1 MYIEL
6 YALDNMLMDALILR
20 LAASLV
26 ARKAGIK
33 RLLLFSFI
41 GSVMATISIVWPI
54 ALSLPAKLIQGCVL
68 AFFLRWEGIRRYIES
83 VFAVLIRACIASGTA
98 LALSQLANAGGEH
111 GGALLLPRFARLM
124 LISAAAALLLP
135 RLIRAFRQKRA
146 FSCGAAKLSFS
157 AFGKNYELCAIR
169 DSGCTLAEPVSGLPV
184 IIAYLPEL
192 NENAHIPVPMHSVA
206 GSAMVYAFVPD
217 KVSID
222 GVDTDALI
230 AVISNRIHGA
240 DALIPYQIAKESL

>member
-54 ALSLPAKLIQGCVL
+54 ALSLPAKLIQGSVL

-83 VFAVLIRACIASGTA
+83 VFAVLISACIASGTA
-98 LALSQLANAGGEH
+98 LALSQLVNAGGEH
-111 GGALLLPRFARLM
+111 GG
-124 LISAAAALLLP
+124 ALLLP

>member
-68 AFFLRWEGIRRYIES
+68 ALFLRWEGIRRYIES
-83 VFAVLIRACIASGTA
+83 VFAVLISACIASGTA
-98 LALSQLANAGGEH
+98 LALSQLVNAGGEH
-111 GGALLLPRFARLM
+111 GG
-124 LISAAAALLLP
+124 ALLLP

>member
-83 VFAVLIRACIASGTA
+83 VFAVLISACIASGTA
-98 LALSQLANAGGEH
+98 LALSQLVNAGGEH
-111 GGALLLPRFARLM
+111 GG
-124 LISAAAALLLP
+124 ALLLP

>member
-83 VFAVLIRACIASGTA
+83 VFAVLISACIASGTA

-111 GGALLLPRFARLM
+111 GG
-124 LISAAAALLLP
+124 ALLLP